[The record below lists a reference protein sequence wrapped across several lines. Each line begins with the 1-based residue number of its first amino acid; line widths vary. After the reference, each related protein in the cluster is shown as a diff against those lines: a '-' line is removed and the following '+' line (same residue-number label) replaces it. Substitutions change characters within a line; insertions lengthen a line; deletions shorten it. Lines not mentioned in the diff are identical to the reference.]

1 MTHVVVIVDK
11 TFSWQ
16 QGEKSYY
23 RRSLESSGVVNT
35 LTRKLA
41 ALEEEEVNV
50 TLTPNQKQQRCL
62 AQNVHGLLFLWQ
74 NRHQQ
79 GESRSRQ

>member
-1 MTHVVVIVDK
+1 M
-11 TFSWQ
+11 
-16 QGEKSYY
+16 
-23 RRSLESSGVVNT
+23 VNT
-35 LTRKLA
+35 LNRKLA
-41 ALEEEEVNV
+41 ALEEEEFNV